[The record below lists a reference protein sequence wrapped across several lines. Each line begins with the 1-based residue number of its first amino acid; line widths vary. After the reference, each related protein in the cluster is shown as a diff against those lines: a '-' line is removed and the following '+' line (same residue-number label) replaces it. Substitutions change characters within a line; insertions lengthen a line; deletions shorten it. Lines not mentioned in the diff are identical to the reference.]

1 MISARIVLAHI
12 KNLSRNLIIYLGD
25 AATSVISLLLLP
37 IFTHYLSPFDY
48 GVIGLLLVVEA
59 VTKVVF
65 RWGVDTAFMRLY
77 YDCRTQEARQ
87 QLASTIFFFLL
98 AVNGTLV
105 MIAIAGSSWLGRWTI
120 GPAAPAILV
129 PLTITNMFMAGFYF
143 IPYQVL
149 RISERSTQYIT
160 LTFTRSAATI
170 VARLLL
176 VIWAGMGVLGIVLS
190 DLMVTG
196 LFTVVMLRWFA
207 PLIRPVF
214 SMALLR
220 KALGFGL
227 PRVPH
232 SVAQQVMS
240 GADRYFLNAYAST
253 AEVGIYGMGSAFGL
267 ALRYFVSSFE
277 LAWTPFFL
285 SVMHEPDA
293 RQIYRVISTYVVAVL
308 VLLVAGLAAL
318 APDVVALFTTK
329 AFHDGARVT
338 PWIALAVMFQGL
350 YIVGSIGLVI
360 TKRTTRY
367 PIAPGIACGVSLLA
381 NWLLVPRYGMMG
393 AAYASVLAYATLA
406 GVTSMFSWREYPIPY
421 EWMRLIRIALAGVLS
436 LLVTQEI
443 GLGAWPAA
451 VRLLVRGVMV
461 VAIYG
466 VTLYATRFFHPGELK
481 FVRDVRRRA
490 LRSGPKPK
498 APPPDRETEMGGEI
512 VGTPPDISET
522 DSRDRD
528 R

>member
-1 MISARIVLAHI
+1 VLGHA
-12 KNLSRNLIIYLGD
+12 KNLFRNLIIYLGD

-48 GVIGLLLVVEA
+48 GVIRMLLTVEA

-105 MIAIAGSSWLGRWTI
+105 LAAIAGSSWLVEWTI
-120 GPAAPAILV
+120 GPAAPAVLV
-129 PLTITNMFMAGFYF
+129 PLTIVNIFMAGFYF

-149 RISERSTQYIT
+149 RIGERSTQYIA

-170 VARLLL
+170 VARVVF
-176 VIWAGMGVLGIVLS
+176 VIWAGMGVMGVVLA
-190 DLMVTG
+190 DVVVTAI
-196 LFTVVMLRWFA
+196 FTVIMLRWFL

-214 SMALLR
+214 SAAVLR
-220 KALGFGL
+220 KALAFGL

-232 SVAQQVMS
+232 TVAQQVMS
-240 GADRYFLNAYAST
+240 WADTYFLKAFGTLTDVGLYST
-253 AEVGIYGMGSAFGL
+253 GATFGL

-293 RQIYRVISTYVVAVL
+293 TRIYRVMSTYVVAIL

-318 APDVVALFTTK
+318 ASDVVALFTT
-329 AFHDGARVT
+329 APFHAAASVT

-360 TKRTTRY
+360 TKRTTLY
-367 PIAPGIACGVSLLA
+367 PIATGIAAAVSVLS
-381 NWLLVPRYGMMG
+381 NWLLIPRYGMLG

-406 GVTSMFSWREYPIPY
+406 GVTSVFSWRVYPIPY
-421 EWMRLIRIALAGVLS
+421 EWSRLARIATAGAVS
-436 LLVTQEI
+436 LVVTQQI
-443 GLGAWPAA
+443 TLGAWHSA
-451 VRLLVRGVMV
+451 VRLLVHGVMV
-461 VAIYG
+461 VALYAS
-466 VTLYATRFFHPGELK
+466 TLYLTRFFRPGELQ

-490 LRSGPKPK
+490 LRSGPRPK
-498 APPPDRETEMGGEI
+498 APPPDRETEMGGEV
-512 VGTPPDISET
+512 VGTPPDISEA
-522 DSRDRD
+522 DSPGRDR
-528 R
+528 

>member
-1 MISARIVLAHI
+1 VLGHA
-12 KNLSRNLIIYLGD
+12 KNLFRNLIIYLGD

-37 IFTHYLSPFDY
+37 IFTHYLSPDDY
-48 GVIGLLLVVEA
+48 GIIRLLLVVEA

-77 YDCRTQEARQ
+77 YDCRTQAARQ

-98 AVNGTLV
+98 AVNGAILL
-105 MIAIAGSSWLGRWTI
+105 IAIAGSSWLGAWTI
-120 GPAAPAILV
+120 GAAAPAVLV
-129 PLTITNMFMAGFYF
+129 PLTITNIFVAGFYF

-149 RISERSTQYIT
+149 RIGERSTQYIT

-190 DLMVTG
+190 DLIVTA
-196 LFTVVMLRWFA
+196 LFTLVMLRWFI

-214 SMALLR
+214 SGPVLR
-220 KALGFGL
+220 KALAFGL

-240 GADRYFLNAYAST
+240 GADSYFLKAYGTLAD
-253 AEVGIYGMGSAFGL
+253 VGLYSMGATFGL

-293 RQIYRVISTYVVAVL
+293 RQIYRVISTYVVAIL

-318 APDVVALFTTK
+318 APDVVALFTAA
-329 AFHDGARVT
+329 AFHDGAKVT

-360 TKRTTRY
+360 TKRTMRY
-367 PIAPGIACGVSLLA
+367 PIATGIAAAVSLLS

-406 GVTSMFSWREYPIPY
+406 GVTSVFSWREYPIPY
-421 EWMRLIRIALAGVLS
+421 EWMRLLRIAAAGAISFVL
-436 LLVTQEI
+436 TQQVV
-443 GLGAWPAA
+443 LGAWPTA
-451 VRLLVRGVMV
+451 VRLIVHGVMV
-461 VAIYG
+461 VATYAL
-466 VTLYATRFFHPGELK
+466 TLYVTRFFHPGELQ
-481 FVRDVRRRA
+481 FVRDVRARA
-490 LRSGPKPK
+490 LRSGPRPK
-498 APPPDRETEMGGEI
+498 APPPDRETEMGGDV
-512 VGTPPDISET
+512 VGTPPDISEA
-522 DSRDRD
+522 DSRERD

>member
-1 MISARIVLAHI
+1 VLGHV
-12 KNLSRNLIIYLGD
+12 KNLFRNLIIYLGD

-37 IFTHYLSPFDY
+37 IFTQYLSPSEY
-48 GVIGLLLVVEA
+48 GVIRLLLVVEA

-77 YDCRTQEARQ
+77 YDCRTQAARQ

-105 MIAIAGSSWLGRWTI
+105 LISIAGSSWLAAWTI
-120 GPAAPAILV
+120 GTAAPAVLV
-129 PLTITNMFMAGFYF
+129 PLTITNMFLAGFYF

-149 RISERSTQYIT
+149 RIGERSTQYIA

-190 DLMVTG
+190 DLIVTA
-196 LFTVVMLRWFA
+196 LFTLVMLRWFV

-214 SMALLR
+214 SMPVLR
-220 KALGFGL
+220 KALAFGL

-232 SVAQQVMS
+232 TVAQQVMS
-240 GADRYFLNAYAST
+240 GADSYFLKAYRT
-253 AEVGIYGMGSAFGL
+253 LAEVGLYSMGATFGQ

-293 RQIYRVISTYVVAVL
+293 RQIYRVISTYVVAIL

-318 APDVVALFTTK
+318 APDVMALFTTQ
-329 AFHDGARVT
+329 AFHEGARVI

-367 PIAPGIACGVSLLA
+367 PIATGIACGVSLLA
-381 NWLLVPRYGMMG
+381 NWLLVPRYGMLG

-406 GVTSMFSWREYPIPY
+406 GVTSVFSWREYPIPY
-421 EWMRLIRIALAGVLS
+421 EWMRLLRIAAAGAIS
-436 LLVTQEI
+436 LVVTQQI
-443 GLGAWPAA
+443 GLGALPTAI
-451 VRLLVRGVMV
+451 RLIVHGLMV
-461 VAIYG
+461 VAIYAA
-466 VTLYATRFFHPGELK
+466 TLYVTGFFHPGELK

-498 APPPDRETEMGGEI
+498 APPPDRETEMGGDV
-512 VGTPPDISET
+512 VGTPPDISEA